1 MRSAAPASTPQHL
14 THFTG
19 QLTRCTGDVGP
30 KGAQSEPA
38 ADCISTVTPAVT
50 HPSVAAFVT
59 QPTVQLD
66 EHPLI
71 HIAHVV
77 AFR

>member
-1 MRSAAPASTPQHL
+1 MRSAPPASTPQYV

-30 KGAQSEPA
+30 EGAQSQPA
-38 ADCISTVTPAVT
+38 AHGISTVTPAVT

-59 QPTVQLD
+59 QPTVQLH